1 MNLLFRDS
9 DLVVAEKPAGMLVH
23 PSDWDRRSGP
33 TAMDVLRDELG
44 CRVHPVHRLD
54 RAASGCLMMA
64 LSPEATTG
72 MSELWPTSEVKK
84 RYWVVVRGWVEDSGR
99 IDRALVQDNG
109 GDPKP
114 ALTEFRCL
122 ERGEVP
128 ISEGPFPKARVSWV
142 EAEIFTGRF
151 HQLRRHFAGQGHP
164 VLGDSMHGDG
174 RHNRLVRSLNAGE
187 KRLLLH
193 ARSLSF
199 RHFRS
204 GEHHA
209 VVACPDP
216 TFIQLLESLFGVEAV
231 ARRLKEPVA

>member
-33 TAMDVLRDELG
+33 TAMDVLRDQLG
-44 CRVHPVHRLD
+44 SKVHPVHRLD
-54 RAASGCLMMA
+54 RGASGCLMMA
-64 LSPEATTG
+64 LSPEATSG
-72 MSELWPTSEVKK
+72 MSELWPTPEVKK

-109 GDPKP
+109 GEPKP

-122 ERGEVP
+122 ERAEVP
-128 ISEGPFPKARVSWV
+128 ISEGPFPTARVSWV

-174 RHNRLVRSLNAGE
+174 KHNRLVRTLNAGE

-216 TFIQLLESLFGVEAV
+216 TFIHLLKSLFGNEASDQHLS
-231 ARRLKEPVA
+231 AT

>member
-33 TAMDVLRDELG
+33 TAMEMLRDELG

-54 RAASGCLMMA
+54 RAASGCLMVA
-64 LSPEATTG
+64 LSPEAASRISEQWSTTD
-72 MSELWPTSEVKK
+72 VRK
-84 RYWVVVRGWVEDSGR
+84 RYWLVVRGWVEDSGR
-99 IDRALVQDNG
+99 IDRALVQENG
-109 GDPKP
+109 GNAKP

-128 ISEGPFPKARVSWV
+128 IQEGPFPTARISWV
-142 EAEIFTGRF
+142 EAEIYTGRF

-204 GEHHA
+204 GELHT
-209 VVACPDP
+209 VIACPDP
-216 TFIQLLESLFGVEAV
+216 TFIQLLESLFGMEAV
-231 ARRLKEPVA
+231 ARRLKEPVV